1 MLEMGCARCIGIR
14 VFIKEM
20 MIISLM
26 RVLGYLSK
34 MNLSSPYSQM
44 IMKSI
49 KFICELRLK
58 PIKPV
63 LDIALAFEASV

>member
-1 MLEMGCARCIGIR
+1 MLEMGCARCTGIR

-34 MNLSSPYSQM
+34 TNLSSPSSSM
-44 IMKSI
+44 IMKST

-58 PIKPV
+58 LIKPV
-63 LDIALAFEASV
+63 LDLI